1 MPNANTLL
9 NNGYKILNNS
19 LCRSSKLDAE
29 VLLSSVLK
37 KKIEEIVLTRS
48 ILVSKE
54 DETNYQRLIFRR
66 KQGEPIAYILN
77 KKEFWKNTFYVN
89 KNVLI
94 PRPDTEVIVEEA
106 IKLIDKTKQKLIL
119 DIGTGSGCI
128 IISLLKERP
137 NIIDHYNVKS
147 KILPLKK
154 LKILDIGCGGGLL
167 CEPMS
172 RLGAEVTGID
182 ASQKNINVAKIHSK
196 KKKLNIKYI
205 CSSPENLRI
214 NKKFDIILNM
224 EIIEHVD
231 DVKLFLRNSSKF
243 LKKNG
248 IMYVAT
254 LNKTLK
260 SYLFAIVG
268 AEYILRWLPIGT
280 HEWNKFVKPSELV
293 SHAKANSMR
302 IKKVDGVVFNPLNN
316 TWDINND
323 KSVNYIALFEKV

>member
-48 ILVSKE
+48 IPVSKE

-137 NIIDHYNVKS
+137 NIIGSAIDIS
-147 KILPLKK
+147 KKAIK
-154 LKILDIGCGGGLL
+154 
-167 CEPMS
+167 
-172 RLGAEVTGID
+172 
-182 ASQKNINVAKIHSK
+182 VAKINAKIHH
-196 KKKLNIKYI
+196 LINRIKFY
-205 CSSPENLRI
+205 
-214 NKKFDIILNM
+214 
-224 EIIEHVD
+224 
-231 DVKLFLRNSSKF
+231 NSSVDNFFKGKYD
-243 LKKNG
+243 LIISNPPY
-248 IMYVAT
+248 INNCE
-254 LNKTLK
+254 L
-260 SYLFAIVG
+260 SYLERDIYRF
-268 AEYILRWLPIGT
+268 EP
-280 HEWNKFVKPSELV
+280 LV
-293 SHAKANSMR
+293 ALEGGNDGLSL
-302 IKKVDGVVFNPLNN
+302 IKKVIEKSSKLLKTGGKLILEIGYDQKFKIEKLLK
-316 TWDINND
+316 D
-323 KSVNYIALFEKV
+323 KKFYVNRVKKDYGRNFRCIVCTKI